1 MPSPAHR
8 LLARVIPV
16 VRRASEVGDP
26 EQVRRDVL
34 AGQAAADD
42 TPPARTMRGLDVS
55 EVDEVGFPVFDLK
68 VAGTAPTRT
77 ILYLHGGGFVGGI
90 DRFHWRFVAALARS
104 TGARLVV
111 PAYPLTPTHTWRD
124 SHPALL
130 DLFERL
136 AIESPRGV
144 AIAGDSAGGGLA
156 LALAQQIA
164 VSPGPQPTALVL
176 VSPWVDLAG
185 TTPGTEQAAA
195 WDPWLKLSKLRLYG
209 QWWAGEDDPARPEVS
224 PLHGEHA
231 GLPRTLVL
239 CGTRDL
245 LVPQVR
251 EAVRRAGAAGV
262 PVTYREERDLIHVYP
277 ILPVPE
283 ARPALREIAE
293 FLAEPS
299 EG

>member
-1 MPSPAHR
+1 
-8 LLARVIPV
+8 VIPV

-42 TPPARTMRGLDVS
+42 TPPARAVRGLDVS
-55 EVDEVGFPVFDLK
+55 QMDALDFPVFDLK
-68 VAGTAPTRT
+68 VAGTVPTRT
-77 ILYLHGGGFVGGI
+77 ILYLHGGGFVSGI
-90 DRFHWRFVAALARS
+90 DRFHWRFVAALARA
-104 TGARLVV
+104 TGARVVV

-124 SHPALL
+124 SHPPLL
-130 DLFERL
+130 GLFERL

-144 AIAGDSAGGGLA
+144 AVAGDSAGGGLA
-156 LALAQQIA
+156 LALAQQVA
-164 VSPGPQPTALVL
+164 TSPGPQPTALVL

-195 WDPWLKLSKLRLYG
+195 WDPWLKLTKLQLYG
-209 QWWAGEDDPARPEVS
+209 QWWAGKDDPARPEVS
-224 PLHGEHA
+224 PLHGQFT

-262 PVTYREERDLIHVYP
+262 AVTYREERDLIHVYP

-283 ARPALREIAE
+283 ARPALREITQ

-299 EG
+299 GG